1 MDDVILALKPLSEEA
16 IPGAMEKAEHY
27 RLLNEPAEAESICND
42 ILEVA
47 PDHQDAL
54 ITLILA
60 LTDQF
65 DTAAAASV
73 KSALALIPRLHNEY
87 QQLYYTGIIYERQAK
102 AKLAQHYPGA
112 GYDMYDLLMTAMN
125 WFEQA
130 EEIQPPGNAEAILRW
145 NTCTRLIWQ
154 HKLQRRPK
162 DDFKP
167 YLE

>member
-1 MDDVILALKPLSEEA
+1 MDVMLELKPLSAEA
-16 IPGAMEKAEHY
+16 IPGALEKAERY

-47 PDHQDAL
+47 PDNQDAL

-65 DTAAAASV
+65 DTASAAGV
-73 KSALALIPRLHNEY
+73 KSALALIPRLQNEY
-87 QQLYYTGIIYERQAK
+87 QRSYYTGIIYERQAK
-102 AKLAQHYPGA
+102 GKLSQNYPGA
-112 GYDMYDLLMTAMN
+112 GYDMYDLLMTAMS

-130 EEIQPPGNAEAILRW
+130 EVLQPLGNEDAILRW
-145 NTCTRLIWQ
+145 NTCTRLIWR
-154 HKLQRRPK
+154 HKLHRRPK

>member
-1 MDDVILALKPLSEEA
+1 MDVMLELKPISEEA
-16 IPGAMEKAEHY
+16 IPGALEKAERY
-27 RLLNEPAEAESICND
+27 RLLNEPAEAESICHD

-54 ITLILA
+54 VTLILA

-65 DTAAAASV
+65 DTASAASA
-73 KSALALIPRLHNEY
+73 KKALGLIPRLRDDY
-87 QQLYYTGIIYERQAK
+87 QQPYYTGIIYERQAK
-102 AKLAQHYPGA
+102 AKLSQHYPGV
-112 GYDMYDLLMTAMN
+112 GYDAYDLLMTAMS

-130 EEIQPPGNAEAILRW
+130 EAVQPPGIEDAILRW
-145 NTCTRLIWQ
+145 NTCARLIWQ

-162 DDFKP
+162 DDFRP

>member
-1 MDDVILALKPLSEEA
+1 MDVMLELKPLSKEA
-16 IPGAMEKAEHY
+16 IPSALEKANLY

-42 ILEVA
+42 ILEVS

-65 DTAAAASV
+65 ETAAAAGT
-73 KSALALIPRLHNEY
+73 KKALALLPRLHDNYE
-87 QQLYYTGIIYERQAK
+87 QLYYTGIVYERQAK
-102 AKLAQHYPGA
+102 AKLKQHYPGS
-112 GYDMYDLLMTAMN
+112 GYDVYDLLTTAMS

-130 EEIQPPGNAEAILRW
+130 EAVHPTGNEDAILRW
-145 NTCTRLIWQ
+145 NTCTRLIMQ
-154 HKLQRRPK
+154 HKLQPRPK
-162 DDFKP
+162 DDFRP